1 MKQSF
6 YKKHKTEIEAIGSS
20 MRSQLLDDV
29 IPFWEKRVGDWK
41 NGGYFNCFDRTG
53 KQYSDKKS
61 GWFVGRDMYIFSA
74 LYRKIRKDQ
83 LWLDLAALGREYMK
97 TGFYAGNGRFQ
108 KMLSGS
114 GEVLEGTTSIF
125 TDHFAVKGLCEY
137 IKACGMADQSDIS
150 FAEYLTDTLLKNVKD
165 KAILRAEGIPEG
177 MQKHAMNFMTLI
189 VLLEGREVFGDY
201 YDRELKDCIRRSL
214 YEFADDSKKVPL
226 EYVGTDG
233 RPTYWKEGRLVDA
246 GHTMESLWFSIYAG
260 QELGTEEYRIR
271 AGEILDWVIDLCYD
285 ETYGGFIQNADM
297 DGGKP
302 EEEFCVTEYCG
313 IPAAWDSKIWWV
325 QAEGLNALF
334 MSALYNENEKHFHYF
349 KKLYE
354 YTERRFRDR
363 EYGEWYAILD
373 REGNILCDRKGFELK
388 GPYHIPR
395 CLMEISL
402 LAEKYIESRQKSDVR
417 EDGGAENSR

>member
-1 MKQSF
+1 MKVEDFNYELPEELIAQTPLQKRDESRLMVLD
-6 YKKHKTEIEAIGSS
+6 KNTGEIEHKHFRDVLSYLHAGDTLVLNNTKVLPARLYGEKEDTKAAI
-20 MRSQLLDDV
+20 
-29 IPFWEKRVGDWK
+29 
-41 NGGYFNCFDRTG
+41 
-53 KQYSDKKS
+53 
-61 GWFVGRDMYIFSA
+61 
-74 LYRKIRKDQ
+74 
-83 LWLDLAALGREYMK
+83 
-97 TGFYAGNGRFQ
+97 
-108 KMLSGS
+108 
-114 GEVLEGTTSIF
+114 EVL
-125 TDHFAVKGLCEY
+125 
-137 IKACGMADQSDIS
+137 
-150 FAEYLTDTLLKNVKD
+150 LLKNVKD
-165 KAILRAEGIPEG
+165 QAILRAEGIPG
-177 MQKHAMNFMTLI
+177 RMQKHAVNFMTLI
-189 VLLEGREVFGDY
+189 VLLEGREIFGDY
-201 YDRELKDCIRRSL
+201 YDRELKECIRRSL

-260 QELGTEEYRIR
+260 HEMGIEEYRVR

-302 EEEFCVTEYCG
+302 EEEFCVTDYCG

-334 MSALYNENEKHFHYF
+334 LSALYNENEKHFQYF

-354 YTERRFRDR
+354 YTERQFRDR
-363 EYGEWYAILD
+363 KYGEWFAILD

-402 LAEKYIESRQKSDVR
+402 LAEKYIAAGRNQISERMVEQRTADNEREQK
-417 EDGGAENSR
+417 